1 MTKDELRAKANELPL
16 LPGVYLMMDKTGQVI
31 YVGKAIKL
39 KNRVSQYFQDTASH
53 NDKTRRMVSQVDR
66 FDTII
71 VRTEFEA
78 LILENSLIKRHMPRY
93 NILLKDDKGYPF
105 VRLDEKADY
114 PRFTLVTR
122 PAEDGARYFGPFGG
136 RSETRQAIDAV
147 CAALRLPTCSRRFP
161 RDIGKERP
169 CLNHHIGRCDGFCRP
184 DGPDAAEY
192 RRRIAQAVRLFEG
205 RLRQVTAELT
215 AQMTA
220 AAEALDFE
228 QAAALRDRIRALSV
242 LSKNQKVIAGIC
254 ADTDVWGVYTGPA
267 RAGCAVL
274 HIENGDLLGRR
285 VEVLPVAEDDA
296 ALLGAVVPQYYL
308 DRELLPREI
317 LLPLPMV
324 RSLFD
329 YEKEVSAIELS
340 LVPGADINSV
350 KSCIKSL
357 LGDDFSVKDRYEQQ
371 EASFR
376 MMQGEKWMIFL
387 ILCFILI
394 LALFNVIGS
403 LSMLMIEKKED
414 VRTLRNMGADDRLI
428 RRIFLFEGWM
438 ISGLGALIG
447 IVIGLALCLL
457 QQELGIIKLGQA
469 AGSFIIDAYP
479 VRVEAGDI
487 LIVFITVLSIGF
499 LAAWY
504 PVHYL
509 GKKWLTR

>member
-1 MTKDELRAKANELPL
+1 MNFPFYIARR
-16 LPGVYLMMDKTGQVI
+16 YLFSK
-31 YVGKAIKL
+31 K
-39 KNRVSQYFQDTASH
+39 SH
-53 NDKTRRMVSQVDR
+53 NAINIISMVSVCGVVVA
-66 FDTII
+66 TM
-71 VRTEFEA
+71 A
-78 LILENSLIKRHMPRY
+78 L
-93 NILLKDDKGYPF
+93 
-105 VRLDEKADY
+105 
-114 PRFTLVTR
+114 
-122 PAEDGARYFGPFGG
+122 
-136 RSETRQAIDAV
+136 V
-147 CAALRLPTCSRRFP
+147 C
-161 RDIGKERP
+161 
-169 CLNHHIGRCDGFCRP
+169 
-184 DGPDAAEY
+184 
-192 RRRIAQAVRLFEG
+192 
-205 RLRQVTAELT
+205 
-215 AQMTA
+215 
-220 AAEALDFE
+220 
-228 QAAALRDRIRALSV
+228 ALSV
-242 LSKNQKVIAGIC
+242 LNGFVGLVSSMLGNFDPELKIQPVHGKVF
-254 ADTDVWGVYTGPA
+254 DPTLPA
-267 RAGCAVL
+267 VREVKELPEVALFC
-274 HIENGDLLGRR
+274 
-285 VEVLPVAEDDA
+285 EVLQDNAQVRYRDRQITATVKGVDDTFGRLTRIDSILVDSREGSFVLSDEVANYANLGVGTAFSLGVRPNYADPLEIYAPKRNEKVNLANPVA
-296 ALLGAVVPQYYL
+296 
-308 DRELLPREI
+308 
-317 LLPLPMV
+317 
-324 RSLFD
+324 SLFD

-350 KSCIKSL
+350 KSRIKSL